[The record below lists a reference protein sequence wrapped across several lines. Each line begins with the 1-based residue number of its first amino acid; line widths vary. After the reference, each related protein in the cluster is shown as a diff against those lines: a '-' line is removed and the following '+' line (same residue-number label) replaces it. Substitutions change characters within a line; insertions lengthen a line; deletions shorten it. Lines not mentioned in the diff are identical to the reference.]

1 MPLFPSTA
9 MSADILG
16 LVLFVCNKQVSQ
28 EQVLYPEEVVAS
40 GFFFFFYLLF
50 PSLQTFTKVPVC
62 CLEKG
67 FDFEHYSEI
76 LGKGLVDAVWGK
88 GQERC
93 TIFYF

>member
-40 GFFFFFYLLF
+40 GFFFFFLPTFSF
-50 PSLQTFTKVPVC
+50 PSDFH
-62 CLEKG
+62 KG
-67 FDFEHYSEI
+67 SCV
-76 LGKGLVDAVWGK
+76 LPG
-88 GQERC
+88 ERLRL
-93 TIFYF
+93 